1 MARQFPY
8 FAATA
13 VTVAAGALTSFV
25 RAAAVPP
32 AVGIAAPAGGH
43 AGFVPAP
50 PPARPA
56 PPPNAVLPG
65 NAVNTPTSNGPAF
78 SPGNPNLAVGATAA
92 PAVVQSAAFGQ
103 AGMNQPG
110 QPPFGETFISN
121 QTAMGQPGQADF
133 FEGTAN
139 PNVVQANEGIVPSN
153 AYPNPSTPQTGVSST
168 ATNAFGFRLTQSPN
182 TVGFYSGFGSG
193 QADFGFYAGFTTPR

>member
-8 FAATA
+8 FAATS
-13 VTVAAGALTSFV
+13 VTIAAGILTSFV
-25 RAAAVPP
+25 RAASVPP
-32 AVGIAAPAGGH
+32 AMGVPVPVGVHLTTVPVTPAPVAAAPA
-43 AGFVPAP
+43 PA
-50 PPARPA
+50 A
-56 PPPNAVLPG
+56 LPG
-65 NAVNTPTSNGPAF
+65 NAVNTPTSNAPAF
-78 SPGNPNLAVGATAA
+78 PPGNPNAAVGANAA
-92 PAVVQSAAFGQ
+92 PAVVQAATFGQ

-110 QPPFGETFISN
+110 QPSFGETFISN

-133 FEGTAN
+133 FAGTAN

-168 ATNAFGFRLTQSPN
+168 ATNALGFRLTQSP
-182 TVGFYSGFGSG
+182 TSVGFYSGFGPG